1 MGKSTKWA
9 NFSTC
14 SKFYKTN
21 IDNTNIERDINSTQD
36 VNPVVTYPD
45 AELYKLNML
54 KDNKNK
60 AGVYRWVN
68 KLNGKTYIGSSTN
81 LRRRL
86 IQYYTLRDI
95 LRNLTIGRSR
105 ILNVILSDGYSNLQF
120 EILEYCSP
128 EDVIKREQYYI
139 DLLKPEYNINLV
151 AGSRLGT
158 KHSAE
163 SLLKIGASAK
173 GRKFTEE
180 TKKLLS
186 LAKKGLNNPNFGKT
200 HSEETKAKI
209 REGRLGKSF
218 LSEATKARISKDSG
232 TAVKVLDLK
241 TKENFE
247 FTSITKAAEF
257 IGVSQP
263 ALSVRFKTPK
273 SFVVKKRYH
282 VEK

>member
-1 MGKSTKWA
+1 
-9 NFSTC
+9 
-14 SKFYKTN
+14 
-21 IDNTNIERDINSTQD
+21 
-36 VNPVVTYPD
+36 
-45 AELYKLNML
+45 
-54 KDNKNK
+54 
-60 AGVYRWVN
+60 
-68 KLNGKTYIGSSTN
+68 
-81 LRRRL
+81 
-86 IQYYTLRDI
+86 
-95 LRNLTIGRSR
+95 
-105 ILNVILSDGYSNLQF
+105 
-120 EILEYCSP
+120 
-128 EDVIKREQYYI
+128 
-139 DLLKPEYNINLV
+139 V